1 MSIATDPASR
11 VIAVRGSLDLAT
23 APELCAEIERLAA
36 AEGERIVV
44 DLQAVESADST
55 GLRALVGATQEAA
68 IRTCRLVVAIAPGSG
83 LDRLLTL
90 SGMREFLH
98 VATAAPAAL
107 AADG

>member
-1 MSIATDPASR
+1 VSIATDRAAR
-11 VIAVRGSLDLAT
+11 VVAVRGSLDLAV

-55 GLRALVGATQEAA
+55 GLRALVGATREAA
-68 IRTCRLVVAIAPGSG
+68 IRTCPLIVAIAPGSG

-90 SGMREFLH
+90 TGVREFLH
-98 VATAAPAAL
+98 IATATPAA
-107 AADG
+107 G